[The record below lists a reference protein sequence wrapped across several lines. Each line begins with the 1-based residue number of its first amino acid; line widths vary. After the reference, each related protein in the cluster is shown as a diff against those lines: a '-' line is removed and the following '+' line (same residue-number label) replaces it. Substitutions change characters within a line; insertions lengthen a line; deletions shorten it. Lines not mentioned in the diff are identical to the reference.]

1 MIKDHVSLNFDT
13 VLLPGPAQ
21 KYSCKSFYRR
31 FWRQLSK
38 LQKLILYL
46 LASVIL
52 ISLLLW
58 FIGST
63 KNLEELSETNAI
75 KLPQATIWPQNVKV
89 NLPNYVDSVKINEIE
104 DVETPDQKEQIAA
117 PISNDA
123 ANLPSG
129 EGIQFM
135 PATGHRQ
142 TAVLNAFKH
151 AWKGYCSYAWGHD
164 HVKPISRKYQDWFNL
179 GLTIVDSLDTLWI
192 MNLKKE
198 FDEAREWVSTSFN
211 LDHYK
216 DVNLFETTIRVL
228 GGFLSAYHLSGDSLF
243 LDKALDIGSRLMPC
257 FTKSPSPIPYSDV
270 NLISHMAHS
279 PKWSPDSST
288 AEVSTIQLEF
298 RDLSRSTGTQ
308 NFENVAFK
316 VSEHIHTLEKP
327 NGLVP
332 IYINPNT
339 GKFHRGSEIKIGAR
353 GDSYYE
359 YLLKQWIQT
368 GKSIDFLK
376 DDYLEAIDGIITQL
390 VRTSPKRNL
399 TYIGELKAGSRNFHP
414 KMDHLVCYLPG
425 TLALGVHYGMP
436 SSHMRLAEKLMET
449 CYRMYAD
456 QPTFLSPEIVYFGT
470 NMDVNQDMYVNI
482 NDAHSLLR
490 PEFVESLWYMYQISG
505 NTTYQDW
512 GWLIFQAF
520 ERYTKVAGGFTSI
533 SNVLDPEDTR
543 PQDMTESFF
552 FAETLKYLYL
562 LMSDD
567 QHMLSIDKYVVNSEG
582 HPLPINNR

>member
-13 VLLPGPAQ
+13 VLLTGPKQ

-31 FWRQLSK
+31 CWRQLSK

-58 FIGST
+58 FIGTS
-63 KNLEELSETNAI
+63 KNFEELSETNSL
-75 KLPQATIWPQNVKV
+75 KLPQPTIWPQDNIKL
-89 NLPNYVDSVKINEIE
+89 NLPNDVDAVKLNEIE
-104 DVETPDQKEQIAA
+104 DAEAPDQKEQIAA
-117 PISNDA
+117 PASNVA
-123 ANLPSG
+123 ANPG
-129 EGIQFM
+129 EGVQFM
-135 PATGHRQ
+135 PASGHRQ

-198 FDEAREWVSTSFN
+198 FDEAREWVSTSFS

-270 NLISHMAHS
+270 NLLSHMVHS

-308 NFENVAFK
+308 HFETVSFK

-399 TYIGELKAGSRNFHP
+399 TYIGELKAGTRDFHP

-436 SSHMRLAEKLMET
+436 SSHMRFAEKLMET

-470 NMDVNQDMYVNI
+470 KVDVNQDMYVNI

-520 ERYTKVAGGFTSI
+520 ERHTKVAGGFTSI
-533 SNVLDPEDTR
+533 GNVLDPEDTR

-567 QHMLSIDKYVVNSEG
+567 RHMLSIDKYVVNSEG